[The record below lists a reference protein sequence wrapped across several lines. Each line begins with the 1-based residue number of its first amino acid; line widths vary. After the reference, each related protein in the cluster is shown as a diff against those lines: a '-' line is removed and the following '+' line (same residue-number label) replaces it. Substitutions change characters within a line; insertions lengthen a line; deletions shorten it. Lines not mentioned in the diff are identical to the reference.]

1 MGSVDR
7 FIQFN
12 NETIDARQLMHYEN
26 VAKALTKNTLLA
38 INERKLMEF
47 QPAEQTISLSV
58 FWRHRE
64 ENVMHAGRMSDIF
77 LMSEGF
83 WKFFDVLKWQEFQ
96 QERSINLGKFQD
108 QLLFCIEE
116 FRMVEMIQKKRV
128 GTQKIFNKRIQT
140 YLDFH
145 KQQLRVNTQKGFLA
159 DAFISYLYISLYEGT
174 MFVQGPDSF
183 KLANSI
189 IQKVY
194 ESSNTQHT
202 IDIVYQLYFLLNE
215 YVKEDSLLQ
224 YYAII
229 SYSSLPKKDFHY
241 HRGVKNAEFG
251 EEEKKDTIEEV
262 FRSWHR
268 ENEQENG
275 VHLQYEL
282 EHGRDGKAEQA
293 IDAEEGQEGHE
304 ITMTGKGQS
313 SGNTREG
320 QVNQTDEEQSSDL
333 KKAGKSFGKEHTNVV
348 YKEQRIVTTSLSD
361 NKQQLYKYRQE
372 HAPYLKAFIQEM
384 KKRLEQKRLDKR
396 TNLTKG
402 RLSPKL
408 TALWTE
414 DRPKP
419 FYKKNAP
426 SIQLNA
432 VFGLLVDGSASMQ
445 DKMEETKKAVLL
457 FHDVLTQLKITHEIV
472 LHYEDAYE
480 ATESSQPNAFEWI
493 HKLEDGQKDSGLN
506 ILSMTAHEDNRDGF
520 AIRWMGQRLANRQ
533 ETHKFL
539 LVFSDGEPSAFGY
552 AQNGVMDTAEAV
564 LEQEQHGIT
573 VLHLFLNDQEATEE
587 QLNLF
592 RLIFDKKSAT
602 ASSLEKF
609 SEETLRL
616 LRKMLHLVVQSS

>member
-1 MGSVDR
+1 MASVDR

-38 INERKLMEF
+38 INERKLIEF
-47 QPAEQTISLSV
+47 QPADQIISLSV

-64 ENVMHAGRMSDIF
+64 KHVMHAGRISDIF
-77 LMSEGF
+77 LMAEGF
-83 WKFFDVLKWQEFQ
+83 WKSFDVLKWQQFQ
-96 QERSINLGKFQD
+96 EEKPTSLTKFTD
-108 QLLFCIEE
+108 QLLFCLEE
-116 FRMVEMIQKKRV
+116 FRMVEMIQKKRI
-128 GTQKIFNKRIQT
+128 GTQKVFTIRIHT
-140 YLDFH
+140 YLEFH
-145 KQQLRVNTQKGFLA
+145 KQQLRVNVQKGFLA
-159 DAFISYLYISLYEGT
+159 DAFISYLYICLYEGT
-174 MFVQGPDSF
+174 MYVTGPDIFSVT
-183 KLANSI
+183 NSI

-194 ESSNTQHT
+194 ESKNTQQS
-202 IDIVYQLYFLLNE
+202 IDLAYQLYFLLNE
-215 YVKEDSLLQ
+215 YINEDSLLQ

-229 SYSSLPKKDFHY
+229 SYTRVASKDFHY
-241 HRGVKNAEFG
+241 HQGAKNSERG
-251 EEEKKDTIEEV
+251 EEGEKDTIEEI
-262 FRSWHR
+262 FRTWHR

-282 EHGRDGKAEQA
+282 EHGRDGKAQQA
-293 IDAEEGQEGHE
+293 IEAEEGQEGHE

-313 SGNTREG
+313 SGNSKEG
-320 QVNQTDEEQSSDL
+320 QVAQSTNDQSSDL
-333 KKAGKSFGKEHTNVV
+333 KKAGKSFGKEHTNVM
-348 YKEQRIVTTSLSD
+348 YQEKRIAITSISENQHL
-361 NKQQLYKYRQE
+361 LYKYRQD
-372 HAPYLKAFIQEM
+372 HAPYLKAFVQEM
-384 KKRLEQKRLDKR
+384 KKRLEQKRVDKR

-402 RLSPKL
+402 RLSTKL
-408 TALWTE
+408 TALWTDE
-414 DRPKP
+414 RPKP

-426 SIQLNA
+426 SIQLDA

-457 FHDVLTQLKITHEIV
+457 FHDVLRELKITHEIV

-480 ATESSQPNAFEWI
+480 ATETSQPNAFEWI
-493 HKLEDGQKDSGLN
+493 HKLEDGQKDNGLD
-506 ILSMTAHEDNRDGF
+506 ILSMEAHEDNRDGF
-520 AIRWMGQRLANRQ
+520 AIRWMGKRLENRA
-533 ETHKFL
+533 EAHKFL

-552 AQNGVMDTAEAV
+552 AQNGIMDTAEAV
-564 LEQEQHGIT
+564 LEQEQLGIN
-573 VLHLFLNDQEATEE
+573 VLHLFLNDREATEE

>member
-64 ENVMHAGRMSDIF
+64 EYVMHAGRMSDIF
-77 LMSEGF
+77 LMAEGF
-83 WKFFDVLKWQEFQ
+83 WKFFDVFSWIDFQEEKPTDQ
-96 QERSINLGKFQD
+96 PKFMD

-116 FRMVEMIQKKRV
+116 FRMIEMIQKKRV
-128 GTQKIFNKRIQT
+128 GTQKILQIRIKT

-145 KQQLRVNTQKGFLA
+145 KQQLRVNIQKGFLA
-159 DAFISYLYISLYEGT
+159 DAFISYLYICLYEGT
-174 MFVQGPDSF
+174 MYVQGPDFF
-183 KLANSI
+183 KLANTI
-189 IQKVY
+189 IQNVY
-194 ESSNTQHT
+194 ESKTTQHS
-202 IDIVYQLYFLLNE
+202 IDLVYRIYFLLNE

-229 SYSSLPKKDFHY
+229 SYTSLPTKDFHY
-241 HRGVKNAEFG
+241 HKGVKNSELG
-251 EEEKKDTIEEV
+251 EEGKKDTIEEI

-293 IDAEEGQEGHE
+293 IEAEEGQEGHE
-304 ITMTGKGQS
+304 VTMTGKGQS
-313 SGNTREG
+313 IGDSKDV
-320 QVNQTDEEQSSDL
+320 QVDQSTNDQSSDL
-333 KKAGKSFGKEHTNVV
+333 KKAGNSFGKEHTNVV
-348 YKEQRIVTTSLSD
+348 YKEQRIAITSPSD
-361 NKQQLYKYRQE
+361 NKHVLYKYRQE
-372 HAPYLKAFIQEM
+372 HAPYLKAFVQEM
-384 KKRLEQKRLDKR
+384 KKRLDQKHVDKR

-402 RLSPKL
+402 RLSTKL
-408 TALWTE
+408 TALWTDE
-414 DRPKP
+414 RPKP
-419 FYKKNAP
+419 FFKKNAP

-457 FHDVLTQLKITHEIV
+457 FHDVLRELKIAHEIV

-480 ATESSQPNAFEWI
+480 ATETSQPNAFEWI
-493 HKLEDGQKDSGLN
+493 HKLEDGQKDNGLD
-506 ILSMTAHEDNRDGF
+506 ILSMVAHEDNRDGF
-520 AIRWMGQRLANRQ
+520 AIRWMGKRLENRL
-533 ETHKFL
+533 EIHKFL

-552 AQNGVMDTAEAV
+552 AQNGIMDTAEAV
-564 LEQEQHGIT
+564 LEQEQLGIT

-609 SEETLRL
+609 SEETIRL

>member
-1 MGSVDR
+1 MSSVDR

-12 NETIDARQLMHYEN
+12 NETIDARLLMHYEN

-47 QPAEQTISLSV
+47 QPVEQIISLSV

-64 ENVMHAGRMSDIF
+64 ENIMHAGRMSDIF
-77 LMSEGF
+77 LMADGF
-83 WKFFDVLKWQEFQ
+83 WKYFDVLKWQDFQ
-96 QERSINLGKFQD
+96 QEKPTNLAKFQD
-108 QLLFCIEE
+108 QLLFCLEE
-116 FRMVEMIQKKRV
+116 FRMMEMIQKKRV
-128 GTQKIFNKRIQT
+128 GTQKIFKQRIQT

-174 MFVQGPDSF
+174 MFVQGPDYF
-183 KLANSI
+183 KLANNI

-194 ESSNTQHT
+194 ESTNTQYS
-202 IDIVYQLYFLLNE
+202 IELVYQLYFLLAE
-215 YVKEDSLLQ
+215 YVREDSLLQ

-229 SYSSLPKKDFHY
+229 SSSSLPPKDFHY
-241 HRGVKNAEFG
+241 HRGAKNTESG
-251 EEEKKDTIEEV
+251 EEDKKDTIEEI
-262 FRSWHR
+262 FRTWHR

-304 ITMTGKGQS
+304 ITMTAKGQS
-313 SGNTREG
+313 TGNSKEG
-320 QVNQTDEEQSSDL
+320 QVDLKTDRQTSDR
-333 KKAGKSFGKEHTNVV
+333 KKAGKSFGKEHLNVV
-348 YKEQRIVTTSLSD
+348 YNEQRIAITNPSH
-361 NKQQLYKYRQE
+361 NKQLLYKYRQE
-372 HAPYLKAFIQEM
+372 HAPYLKAFVQEM
-384 KKRLEQKRLDKR
+384 KKRLEEKRLDKR

-414 DRPKP
+414 ERPKP

-445 DKMEETKKAVLL
+445 DKMVETKKAVLL
-457 FHDVLTQLKITHEIV
+457 FHDVLTELNITHEIV

-480 ATESSQPNAFEWI
+480 ATESSQPNTFEWI
-493 HKLEDGQKDSGLN
+493 HKLEDGQKDNGLN
-506 ILSMTAHEDNRDGF
+506 ILSMIAHEDNRDGF
-520 AIRWMGQRLANRQ
+520 AIRWMGKRLTNRP

-552 AQNGVMDTAEAV
+552 AQNGIMDTAEAV
-564 LEQEQHGIT
+564 LEQEQLGIT

>member
-1 MGSVDR
+1 MASVDR

-38 INERKLMEF
+38 INERKLIEF
-47 QPAEQTISLSV
+47 QPADQIISLSV

-64 ENVMHAGRMSDIF
+64 KHVMHAGRISDIF
-77 LMSEGF
+77 LMAEGF
-83 WKFFDVLKWQEFQ
+83 WKSFDVMKWQQFQ
-96 QERSINLGKFQD
+96 EEKPTSLTKFMD
-108 QLLFCIEE
+108 QLLFCLEE
-116 FRMVEMIQKKRV
+116 FRRVEMIQKKRI
-128 GTQKIFNKRIQT
+128 GTQKVFTIRIHT
-140 YLDFH
+140 YLEFH
-145 KQQLRVNTQKGFLA
+145 KQQLRVNVQKGFLA
-159 DAFISYLYISLYEGT
+159 DAFISYLYICLYEGT
-174 MFVQGPDSF
+174 MYVTGPDIFSVT
-183 KLANSI
+183 NSI

-194 ESSNTQHT
+194 ESKNTQQS
-202 IDIVYQLYFLLNE
+202 IDLAYQLYFLLNE
-215 YVKEDSLLQ
+215 YINEDSLLQ

-229 SYSSLPKKDFHY
+229 SYTRVASKDFHY
-241 HRGVKNAEFG
+241 HQGAKDSERG
-251 EEEKKDTIEEV
+251 EEGEKDTIEEI
-262 FRSWHR
+262 FRTWHR

-282 EHGRDGKAEQA
+282 EHGRDGKAQQA
-293 IDAEEGQEGHE
+293 IEAEEGQEGHE

-313 SGNTREG
+313 SGNSKEG
-320 QVNQTDEEQSSDL
+320 QVDQSTNDQSSDL
-333 KKAGKSFGKEHTNVV
+333 KKAGKSFGKEHTNVM
-348 YKEQRIVTTSLSD
+348 YQEKRIAIKSISENQHL
-361 NKQQLYKYRQE
+361 LYKYRQD
-372 HAPYLKAFIQEM
+372 HAPYLKAFVQEM
-384 KKRLEQKRLDKR
+384 KKRLEQKRVDKR

-402 RLSPKL
+402 RLSTKL
-408 TALWTE
+408 TALWTDE
-414 DRPKP
+414 RPKP

-426 SIQLNA
+426 SIQLDA

-457 FHDVLTQLKITHEIV
+457 FHDVLRELKITHEIV

-480 ATESSQPNAFEWI
+480 ATETSQPNAFEWI
-493 HKLEDGQKDSGLN
+493 HKLEDGQKDNGLD
-506 ILSMTAHEDNRDGF
+506 ILSMEAHEDNRDGF
-520 AIRWMGQRLANRQ
+520 AIRWMGKRLENRA
-533 ETHKFL
+533 EAHKFL

-552 AQNGVMDTAEAV
+552 AQNGIMDTAEAV
-564 LEQEQHGIT
+564 LEQEQLGIN
-573 VLHLFLNDQEATEE
+573 VLHLFLNDREATEE

>member
-1 MGSVDR
+1 MASVDR

-38 INERKLMEF
+38 INERKLIEF
-47 QPAEQTISLSV
+47 QPADQIISISV

-64 ENVMHAGRMSDIF
+64 KHVMHAGRISDIF
-77 LMSEGF
+77 LMAEGF
-83 WKFFDVLKWQEFQ
+83 WKSFDVLKWQQFQ
-96 QERSINLGKFQD
+96 EEKPTSLTKFMD
-108 QLLFCIEE
+108 QLLFCLEE
-116 FRMVEMIQKKRV
+116 FRMVEMIQKKRI
-128 GTQKIFNKRIQT
+128 GTQKVFTIRIHT
-140 YLDFH
+140 YLEFH
-145 KQQLRVNTQKGFLA
+145 KQQLRVNVQKGFLA
-159 DAFISYLYISLYEGT
+159 DAFISYLYICLYEGT
-174 MFVQGPDSF
+174 MYVTGPDIFSVT
-183 KLANSI
+183 NSI

-194 ESSNTQHT
+194 ESKNTQQS
-202 IDIVYQLYFLLNE
+202 IDLAYQLYFLLNE
-215 YVKEDSLLQ
+215 YINEDSLLQ

-229 SYSSLPKKDFHY
+229 SYTRVASKDFHY
-241 HRGVKNAEFG
+241 HQGAKDSERG
-251 EEEKKDTIEEV
+251 EEGEKDTIEEI
-262 FRSWHR
+262 FRTWHR

-282 EHGRDGKAEQA
+282 EHGRDGKAQQA
-293 IDAEEGQEGHE
+293 IEAEEGQEGHE

-313 SGNTREG
+313 SGNSKEG
-320 QVNQTDEEQSSDL
+320 QVDQSTNDQSSDL
-333 KKAGKSFGKEHTNVV
+333 KKAGKSFGKEHTNVM
-348 YKEQRIVTTSLSD
+348 YQEKRIAITSISENQHL
-361 NKQQLYKYRQE
+361 LYKYRQD
-372 HAPYLKAFIQEM
+372 HAPYLKAFVQEM
-384 KKRLEQKRLDKR
+384 KKRLEQKRVDKR

-402 RLSPKL
+402 RLSTKL
-408 TALWTE
+408 TALWTDE
-414 DRPKP
+414 RPKP

-426 SIQLNA
+426 SIQLDA

-457 FHDVLTQLKITHEIV
+457 FHDVLRELKITHEIV

-480 ATESSQPNAFEWI
+480 ATETSQPNAFEWI
-493 HKLEDGQKDSGLN
+493 HKLEDGQKDNGLD
-506 ILSMTAHEDNRDGF
+506 ILSMEAHEDNRDGF
-520 AIRWMGQRLANRQ
+520 AIRWMGKRLENRA
-533 ETHKFL
+533 EAHKFL

-552 AQNGVMDTAEAV
+552 AQNGIMDTAEAV
-564 LEQEQHGIT
+564 LEQEQLGIN
-573 VLHLFLNDQEATEE
+573 VLHLFLNDREATEE

>member
-1 MGSVDR
+1 MASVDR

-38 INERKLMEF
+38 INERKLIEF
-47 QPAEQTISLSV
+47 QPADQIISLSV

-64 ENVMHAGRMSDIF
+64 KHVMHAGRISDIF
-77 LMSEGF
+77 LMAEGF
-83 WKFFDVLKWQEFQ
+83 WKSFDVLKWQQFQ
-96 QERSINLGKFQD
+96 EEKPTSLTKFMD
-108 QLLFCIEE
+108 QLLFCLEE
-116 FRMVEMIQKKRV
+116 FRMVEMIQKKRI
-128 GTQKIFNKRIQT
+128 GTQKVFTIRIHT
-140 YLDFH
+140 YLEFH
-145 KQQLRVNTQKGFLA
+145 KQQLRVNVQKGFLA
-159 DAFISYLYISLYEGT
+159 DAFISYLYICLYEGT
-174 MFVQGPDSF
+174 MYVTGPDIFSVT
-183 KLANSI
+183 NSI

-194 ESSNTQHT
+194 ESKNTQQS
-202 IDIVYQLYFLLNE
+202 IDLAYQLYFLLNE
-215 YVKEDSLLQ
+215 YINEDSLLQ

-229 SYSSLPKKDFHY
+229 SYTRVASKDFHY
-241 HRGVKNAEFG
+241 HQGAKDSERG
-251 EEEKKDTIEEV
+251 EEGEKDTIEEI
-262 FRSWHR
+262 FRTWHR

-282 EHGRDGKAEQA
+282 EHGRDGKAQQA
-293 IDAEEGQEGHE
+293 IEAEEGQEGHE

-313 SGNTREG
+313 SGNSKEG
-320 QVNQTDEEQSSDL
+320 QVAQSTYDQSSDL
-333 KKAGKSFGKEHTNVV
+333 KKAGKSFGKEHTNVM
-348 YKEQRIVTTSLSD
+348 YQEKRIAITSISENQHL
-361 NKQQLYKYRQE
+361 LYKYRQD
-372 HAPYLKAFIQEM
+372 HAPYLKAFVQEM
-384 KKRLEQKRLDKR
+384 KKRLEQKRVDKR

-402 RLSPKL
+402 RLSTKL
-408 TALWTE
+408 TALWTDE
-414 DRPKP
+414 RPKP

-426 SIQLNA
+426 SIQLDA

-457 FHDVLTQLKITHEIV
+457 FHDVLRELKITHEIV

-480 ATESSQPNAFEWI
+480 ATETSQPNAFEWI
-493 HKLEDGQKDSGLN
+493 HKLEDGQKDNGLD
-506 ILSMTAHEDNRDGF
+506 ILSMEAHEDNRDGF
-520 AIRWMGQRLANRQ
+520 AIRWMGKRLENRA
-533 ETHKFL
+533 EAHKFL

-552 AQNGVMDTAEAV
+552 AQNGIMDTAEAV
-564 LEQEQHGIT
+564 LEQEQLGIN
-573 VLHLFLNDQEATEE
+573 VLHLFLNDREATEE

>member
-1 MGSVDR
+1 MASVDR

-38 INERKLMEF
+38 INERKLIEF
-47 QPAEQTISLSV
+47 QPADQIISLSV

-64 ENVMHAGRMSDIF
+64 KHVMHAGRISDIF
-77 LMSEGF
+77 LMAEGF
-83 WKFFDVLKWQEFQ
+83 WKSFDVLKWQQFQ
-96 QERSINLGKFQD
+96 EEKPTSLTKFMD
-108 QLLFCIEE
+108 QLLFCLEE
-116 FRMVEMIQKKRV
+116 FRMVEMIQKKRI
-128 GTQKIFNKRIQT
+128 GTQKVFTIRIHT
-140 YLDFH
+140 YLEFH
-145 KQQLRVNTQKGFLA
+145 KQQLRVNVQKGFLA
-159 DAFISYLYISLYEGT
+159 DAFISYLYICLYEGT
-174 MFVQGPDSF
+174 MYVTGPDIFSVT
-183 KLANSI
+183 NSI

-194 ESSNTQHT
+194 ESKNTQQS
-202 IDIVYQLYFLLNE
+202 IDLAYQLYFLLNE
-215 YVKEDSLLQ
+215 YINEDSLLQ

-229 SYSSLPKKDFHY
+229 SYTRVASKDFHY
-241 HRGVKNAEFG
+241 HQGAKDSERG
-251 EEEKKDTIEEV
+251 EEGEKDTIEEI
-262 FRSWHR
+262 FRTWHR

-282 EHGRDGKAEQA
+282 EHGRDGKAQQA
-293 IDAEEGQEGHE
+293 IKAEEGQEGHE

-313 SGNTREG
+313 SGNSKEG
-320 QVNQTDEEQSSDL
+320 QVDQSTNDQSSDL
-333 KKAGKSFGKEHTNVV
+333 KKAGKSFGKEHTNVM
-348 YKEQRIVTTSLSD
+348 YQEKRIAITSISENQHL
-361 NKQQLYKYRQE
+361 LYKYRQD
-372 HAPYLKAFIQEM
+372 HAPYLKAFVQEM
-384 KKRLEQKRLDKR
+384 KKRLEQKRVDKR

-402 RLSPKL
+402 RLSTKL
-408 TALWTE
+408 TALWTDE
-414 DRPKP
+414 RPKP

-457 FHDVLTQLKITHEIV
+457 FHDVLRELKITHEIV

-480 ATESSQPNAFEWI
+480 ATETSQPNAFEWI
-493 HKLEDGQKDSGLN
+493 HKLEDGQKDNGLD
-506 ILSMTAHEDNRDGF
+506 ILSMEAHEDNRDGF
-520 AIRWMGQRLANRQ
+520 AIRWMGKRLENRA
-533 ETHKFL
+533 EAHKFL

-552 AQNGVMDTAEAV
+552 AQNGIMDTAEAV
-564 LEQEQHGIT
+564 LEQEQLGIN
-573 VLHLFLNDQEATEE
+573 VLHLFLNDREATEE

>member
-1 MGSVDR
+1 MASVDR

-38 INERKLMEF
+38 INERKLIEF
-47 QPAEQTISLSV
+47 QPADQIISLSV

-64 ENVMHAGRMSDIF
+64 KHVMHAGRISDIF
-77 LMSEGF
+77 LMAEGF
-83 WKFFDVLKWQEFQ
+83 WKSFDVLKWQQFQ
-96 QERSINLGKFQD
+96 EEKPTSLTKFMD
-108 QLLFCIEE
+108 QLLFCLEE
-116 FRMVEMIQKKRV
+116 FRMVEMIQKKRI
-128 GTQKIFNKRIQT
+128 GTQKVFTIRIHT
-140 YLDFH
+140 YLEFH
-145 KQQLRVNTQKGFLA
+145 KQQLRVNVQKGFLA
-159 DAFISYLYISLYEGT
+159 DAFISYLYICLYEGT
-174 MFVQGPDSF
+174 MYVTGPDIFSVT
-183 KLANSI
+183 NSI

-194 ESSNTQHT
+194 ESKNTQQS
-202 IDIVYQLYFLLNE
+202 IDLAYQLYFLLNE
-215 YVKEDSLLQ
+215 YINEDSLLQ

-229 SYSSLPKKDFHY
+229 SYTRVASKDFHY
-241 HRGVKNAEFG
+241 HQGAKDSERG
-251 EEEKKDTIEEV
+251 EEGEKDTIEEI
-262 FRSWHR
+262 FRTWHR

-282 EHGRDGKAEQA
+282 EHGRDGKAQQA
-293 IDAEEGQEGHE
+293 IEAEEGQEGHE

-313 SGNTREG
+313 SGNSKEG
-320 QVNQTDEEQSSDL
+320 QVDQSTNDQSSDL
-333 KKAGKSFGKEHTNVV
+333 KKAGKSFGKEHTNVM
-348 YKEQRIVTTSLSD
+348 YQEKRIAITSISENQHL
-361 NKQQLYKYRQE
+361 LYKYRQD
-372 HAPYLKAFIQEM
+372 HAPYLKAFVQEM
-384 KKRLEQKRLDKR
+384 KKRLEQKRVDKR

-402 RLSPKL
+402 RLSTKL
-408 TALWTE
+408 TAIWTDE
-414 DRPKP
+414 RPKP

-426 SIQLNA
+426 SIQLDA

-457 FHDVLTQLKITHEIV
+457 FHDVLRELKITHEIV

-480 ATESSQPNAFEWI
+480 ATETSQPNAFEWI
-493 HKLEDGQKDSGLN
+493 HKLEDGQKDNGLD
-506 ILSMTAHEDNRDGF
+506 ILSMEAHEDNRDGF
-520 AIRWMGQRLANRQ
+520 AIRWMGKRLENRA
-533 ETHKFL
+533 EAHKFL

-552 AQNGVMDTAEAV
+552 AQNGIMDTAEAV
-564 LEQEQHGIT
+564 LEQEQLGIN
-573 VLHLFLNDQEATEE
+573 VLHLFLNDREATEE

>member
-1 MGSVDR
+1 MASVDR

-38 INERKLMEF
+38 INERKLIEF
-47 QPAEQTISLSV
+47 QPADQIISLSV

-64 ENVMHAGRMSDIF
+64 KHVMHAGRISDIF
-77 LMSEGF
+77 LMAEGF
-83 WKFFDVLKWQEFQ
+83 WKSFDVLKWQQFQ
-96 QERSINLGKFQD
+96 EEKPTSLTKFMD
-108 QLLFCIEE
+108 QLLFCLEE
-116 FRMVEMIQKKRV
+116 FRMVEMIQKKRI
-128 GTQKIFNKRIQT
+128 GTQKVFTIRIHT
-140 YLDFH
+140 YLEFH
-145 KQQLRVNTQKGFLA
+145 KQQLRVNVQKGFLA
-159 DAFISYLYISLYEGT
+159 DAFISYLYICLYEGT
-174 MFVQGPDSF
+174 MYVTGPDIFSVT
-183 KLANSI
+183 NSI

-194 ESSNTQHT
+194 ESKNTQQS
-202 IDIVYQLYFLLNE
+202 IDLAYQLYFLLNE
-215 YVKEDSLLQ
+215 YINEDSLLQ

-229 SYSSLPKKDFHY
+229 SYTRVASKDFHY
-241 HRGVKNAEFG
+241 HQGAKDSVRG
-251 EEEKKDTIEEV
+251 EEGEKDTIEEI
-262 FRSWHR
+262 FRTWHR

-282 EHGRDGKAEQA
+282 EHGRDGKAQQA
-293 IDAEEGQEGHE
+293 IEAEEGQEGHE

-313 SGNTREG
+313 SGNSKEG
-320 QVNQTDEEQSSDL
+320 QVAQSTNDQSSDL
-333 KKAGKSFGKEHTNVV
+333 KKAGKSFGKEHTNVM
-348 YKEQRIVTTSLSD
+348 YQEKRIAITSISENQHL
-361 NKQQLYKYRQE
+361 LYKYRQD
-372 HAPYLKAFIQEM
+372 HAPYLKAFVQEM
-384 KKRLEQKRLDKR
+384 KKRLEQKRVDKR

-402 RLSPKL
+402 RLSTKL
-408 TALWTE
+408 TALWTDE
-414 DRPKP
+414 RPKP

-426 SIQLNA
+426 SIQLDA

-457 FHDVLTQLKITHEIV
+457 FHDVLRELKITHEIV

-480 ATESSQPNAFEWI
+480 ATETSQPNAFEWI
-493 HKLEDGQKDSGLN
+493 HKLEDGQKDNGLD
-506 ILSMTAHEDNRDGF
+506 ILSMEAHEDNRDGF
-520 AIRWMGQRLANRQ
+520 AIRWMGKRLENRA
-533 ETHKFL
+533 EAHKFL

-552 AQNGVMDTAEAV
+552 AQNGIMDTAEAV
-564 LEQEQHGIT
+564 LEQEQLGIN
-573 VLHLFLNDQEATEE
+573 VLHLFLNDREATEE

>member
-1 MGSVDR
+1 MASVDR

-38 INERKLMEF
+38 INERKLIEF
-47 QPAEQTISLSV
+47 QPADQIISLSV

-64 ENVMHAGRMSDIF
+64 KHVMHAGRISDIF
-77 LMSEGF
+77 LMAEGF
-83 WKFFDVLKWQEFQ
+83 WKSFDVLKWQQFQ
-96 QERSINLGKFQD
+96 EEKPTSLTKFMD
-108 QLLFCIEE
+108 QLLFCLEE
-116 FRMVEMIQKKRV
+116 FRMVEMIQKKRI
-128 GTQKIFNKRIQT
+128 GTQKVFTIRIHT
-140 YLDFH
+140 YLEFH
-145 KQQLRVNTQKGFLA
+145 KQQLRVNVQKGFLA
-159 DAFISYLYISLYEGT
+159 DAFISYLYICLYEGT
-174 MFVQGPDSF
+174 MYVTGPDIFSVT
-183 KLANSI
+183 NSI

-194 ESSNTQHT
+194 ESKNTQQS
-202 IDIVYQLYFLLNE
+202 IDLAYQLYFLLNE
-215 YVKEDSLLQ
+215 YINEDSLLQ

-229 SYSSLPKKDFHY
+229 SYTRVASKDFHY
-241 HRGVKNAEFG
+241 HQGAKDSERG
-251 EEEKKDTIEEV
+251 EEGEKDTIEEI
-262 FRSWHR
+262 FRTWHR

-282 EHGRDGKAEQA
+282 EHGRDGKAQQA
-293 IDAEEGQEGHE
+293 IEAEEGQEGHE

-313 SGNTREG
+313 SGNSKEG
-320 QVNQTDEEQSSDL
+320 QVDQSTNDQSSDL
-333 KKAGKSFGKEHTNVV
+333 KKAGKSFGKEHTNVM
-348 YKEQRIVTTSLSD
+348 YQEKRIAITSISENQHL
-361 NKQQLYKYRQE
+361 LYKYCQD
-372 HAPYLKAFIQEM
+372 HAPYLKAFVQEM
-384 KKRLEQKRLDKR
+384 KKRLEQKRVDKR

-402 RLSPKL
+402 RLSTKL
-408 TALWTE
+408 TALWTDE
-414 DRPKP
+414 RPKP

-426 SIQLNA
+426 SIQLDA

-457 FHDVLTQLKITHEIV
+457 FHDVLRELKITHEIV

-480 ATESSQPNAFEWI
+480 ATETSQPNAFEWI
-493 HKLEDGQKDSGLN
+493 HKLEDGQKDNGLD
-506 ILSMTAHEDNRDGF
+506 ILSMEAHEDNRDGF
-520 AIRWMGQRLANRQ
+520 AIRWMGKRLENRA
-533 ETHKFL
+533 EAHKFL

-552 AQNGVMDTAEAV
+552 AQNGIMDTAEAV
-564 LEQEQHGIT
+564 LEQEQLGIN
-573 VLHLFLNDQEATEE
+573 VLHLFLNDREATEE

>member
-1 MGSVDR
+1 MASVDR

-38 INERKLMEF
+38 INERKLIEF
-47 QPAEQTISLSV
+47 QPADQIISLSV

-64 ENVMHAGRMSDIF
+64 KHVMHAGRISDIF
-77 LMSEGF
+77 LMAEGF
-83 WKFFDVLKWQEFQ
+83 WKSFDVMKWQQFQ
-96 QERSINLGKFQD
+96 EEKPTSLTKFMD
-108 QLLFCIEE
+108 QLLFCLEE
-116 FRMVEMIQKKRV
+116 FRMVEMIQKKRI
-128 GTQKIFNKRIQT
+128 GTQKVFTIRIHT
-140 YLDFH
+140 YLEFH
-145 KQQLRVNTQKGFLA
+145 KQQLRVNVQKGFLA
-159 DAFISYLYISLYEGT
+159 DAFISYLYICLYEGT
-174 MFVQGPDSF
+174 MYVTGPDIFSVT
-183 KLANSI
+183 NSI

-194 ESSNTQHT
+194 ESKNTQQS
-202 IDIVYQLYFLLNE
+202 IDLAYQLYFLLNE
-215 YVKEDSLLQ
+215 YINEDSLLQ

-229 SYSSLPKKDFHY
+229 SYTRVASKDFHY
-241 HRGVKNAEFG
+241 HQGAKDSERG
-251 EEEKKDTIEEV
+251 EEGEKDTIEEI
-262 FRSWHR
+262 FRTWHR

-282 EHGRDGKAEQA
+282 EHGRDGKAQQA
-293 IDAEEGQEGHE
+293 IEAEEGQEGHE

-313 SGNTREG
+313 SGNSKEG
-320 QVNQTDEEQSSDL
+320 QVDQSTNDQSSDL
-333 KKAGKSFGKEHTNVV
+333 KKAGKSFGKEHTNVM
-348 YKEQRIVTTSLSD
+348 YQEKRIAITSISENQHL
-361 NKQQLYKYRQE
+361 LYKYRQD
-372 HAPYLKAFIQEM
+372 HAPYLKAFVQEM
-384 KKRLEQKRLDKR
+384 KKRLEQKRVDKR

-402 RLSPKL
+402 RLSTKL
-408 TALWTE
+408 TALWTDE
-414 DRPKP
+414 RPKP

-426 SIQLNA
+426 SIQLDA

-457 FHDVLTQLKITHEIV
+457 FHDVLRELKITHEIV

-480 ATESSQPNAFEWI
+480 ATETSQPNAFEWI
-493 HKLEDGQKDSGLN
+493 HKLEDGQKDNGLD
-506 ILSMTAHEDNRDGF
+506 ILSMEAHEDNRDGF
-520 AIRWMGQRLANRQ
+520 AIRWMGKRLENRA
-533 ETHKFL
+533 EAHKFL

-552 AQNGVMDTAEAV
+552 AQNGIMDTAEAV
-564 LEQEQHGIT
+564 LEQEQLGIN
-573 VLHLFLNDQEATEE
+573 VLHLFLNDREATEE